1 MKKLL
6 IGLILLL
13 TLNVYSQSDSTRLNS
28 IDSTLREYGRQQ
40 TIANK
45 ITIISIS
52 SIVIGTIVG
61 IPATPLLI
69 INTACDFVTII
80 VSSKSN
86 KKLAKHKS
94 N

>member
-1 MKKLL
+1 MLL
-6 IGLILLL
+6 IV
-13 TLNVYSQSDSTRLNS
+13 LNGFSQKDSLRLDS

-45 ITIISIS
+45 ITIVSIS
-52 SIVIGTIVG
+52 SIVIGTIIG
-61 IPATPLLI
+61 IPAAPLLI